1 MAGKRLKGIV
11 GVMVAGSMFASST
24 AAAASQQISPWATLT
39 VLTGGAPAAAVC
51 GAAAGV
57 AAAQPTSGCVLPVM
71 DTPPPVANGP
81 PPPPPVAPLAAT
93 AGYGI
98 TPLLLGL
105 VAIAAAVG
113 LSWSR
118 TRRPTRHRIAISS
131 QAERSETRPL
141 ARGRR
146 RVRSTRASKSLSTM
160 SL

>member
-71 DTPPPVANGP
+71 DTPPPVANVP
-81 PPPPPVAPLAAT
+81 PPPPPVAPLATESLHCSSAWSQSQPRSGSIWQCMVTAT
-93 AGYGI
+93 A
-98 TPLLLGL
+98 TLCPSAPVDDRS
-105 VAIAAAVG
+105 VAF
-113 LSWSR
+113 
-118 TRRPTRHRIAISS
+118 
-131 QAERSETRPL
+131 
-141 ARGRR
+141 
-146 RVRSTRASKSLSTM
+146 
-160 SL
+160 